1 MVPTVTLRASPTRPS
16 LPWTASSWAAIAA
29 CRHQPPVP
37 CSSRQATQLYY
48 LTPPRSGGGGSQR
61 SGRSPRLGAV
71 AAHQPADPGRR
82 DVRTCLRKGCR
93 QNARV
98 PFGVRVTVTTLSST
112 FLMVMVPVGWRQ
124 TATPPVIGRLALK
137 AGWSPRPDS
146 NRGPFPYQGNA
157 LPPEL
162 RGRADPKDYCLRV
175 NALAGYFGGIQRE

>member
-16 LPWTASSWAAIAA
+16 SPWTASGWAAIAA

-48 LTPPRSGGGGSQR
+48 LTPPRCGGEGSQR

-71 AAHQPADPGRR
+71 AAHQPADPGR
-82 DVRTCLRKGCR
+82 DVRTFLRKGCR

-112 FLMVMVPVGWRQ
+112 LLMVMVPDGWRQ
-124 TATPPVIGRLALK
+124 TSTPPVIGRLALK
-137 AGWSPRPDS
+137 DGWSPRADS
-146 NRGPFPYQGNA
+146 NRRPSPYQGNA
-157 LPPEL
+157 GRPIINRFSAEIEC
-162 RGRADPKDYCLRV
+162 RGYR
-175 NALAGYFGGIQRE
+175 Q